1 MKTFKTVQIVSLI
14 ALLAI
19 NIVGCSSEE
28 EISEAVPSTQVAVV
42 IISPEL
48 NRQEIDA
55 INEKIQ
61 AMLLSNSKYEKSIE
75 LRLENIESRVTEVAK
90 DVDKNTSAYE
100 ELNATVADLLGKVTN
115 YFKPKKIAAIKKKSN
130 KRYKQ
135 AKAPKPK
142 YKVIGIDQWGAYKYV
157 QLMDAQ
163 GNLRLLR
170 RNESVDEWEVSL
182 ITDKKVVL
190 VNAKGRTLVLI
201 PQA

>member
-19 NIVGCSSEE
+19 SIVGCSSEE
-28 EISEAVPSTQVAVV
+28 EVSEADLSTEAPVV

-61 AMLLSNSKYEKSIE
+61 AMLLSNIKYEKSIE
-75 LRLENIESRVTEVAK
+75 LRLESIESRVTDVAK

-100 ELNATVADLLGKVTN
+100 ELKTTVGNLLEKVTN
-115 YFKPKKIAAIKKKSN
+115 YFKPKKVAVIKKKTN

-135 AKAPKPK
+135 A
-142 YKVIGIDQWGAYKYV
+142 
-157 QLMDAQ
+157 
-163 GNLRLLR
+163 
-170 RNESVDEWEVSL
+170 
-182 ITDKKVVL
+182 
-190 VNAKGRTLVLI
+190 
-201 PQA
+201 